1 MLLSARYVIIC
12 ACALSASDTRCSGY
26 KPAKLF
32 WLELVMKK
40 SKMLNVY
47 IELIRVLSSQA
58 LAKPGREEKERHG
71 KTLFCSLHGWREP
84 LD

>member
-1 MLLSARYVIIC
+1 MLSFVHVHC
-12 ACALSASDTRCSGY
+12 QPPTQDVQDT

-40 SKMLNVY
+40 SNMLNVY

-84 LD
+84 WD

>member
-1 MLLSARYVIIC
+1 
-12 ACALSASDTRCSGY
+12 
-26 KPAKLF
+26 
-32 WLELVMKK
+32 MKK

-84 LD
+84 WD